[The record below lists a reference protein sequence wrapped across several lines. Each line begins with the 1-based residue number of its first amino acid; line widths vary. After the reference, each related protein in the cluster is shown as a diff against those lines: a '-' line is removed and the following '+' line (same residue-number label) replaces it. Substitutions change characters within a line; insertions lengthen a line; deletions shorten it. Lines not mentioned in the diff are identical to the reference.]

1 MDIRSLVYSSR
12 PRLAYRLWR
21 LVLLLGLSA
30 AAQSALAINVAF
42 DASCSTQADRTA
54 VSNAVAV
61 ATTWSND
68 AYNRVNNNE
77 AVFRRNGDPVYQT
90 WFGVFSQDR
99 YQRVRAVL
107 DGVRFKL
114 NSGNTLTARC
124 RTNPVD
130 PCDSA
135 DVIAATYVNARGD
148 IEAWFCTAFFA
159 LPPRVGFDTQAGS
172 VVHELTHSIG
182 HTADIPGGY
191 GPVGARDL
199 ATDHPDQA
207 VENADNYEYYEEQMY
222 D

>member
-1 MDIRSLVYSSR
+1 MDIGPVVYSSR
-12 PRLAYRLWR
+12 SRLARRLPG
-21 LVLLLGLSA
+21 LLLLVGMSTL
-30 AAQSALAINVAF
+30 AQSALAINVEF
-42 DASCSTQADRTA
+42 DGSCATEADRTA
-54 VSNAVAV
+54 VRNAVTV

-77 AVFRRNGDPVYQT
+77 AIFRRNEDPVYQT

-107 DGVRFKL
+107 DGVRYKL

-135 DVIAATYVNARGD
+135 GVIAATYENARGD
-148 IEAWFCTAFFA
+148 IEAWFCTAFFV

-182 HTADIPGGY
+182 HTDDIPGGY
-191 GPVGARDL
+191 GPVGARNL
-199 ATDHPDQA
+199 ATNHPDEA
-207 VENADNYEYYEEQMY
+207 VDNADNYEYYEEQMY